1 VTAYVIG
8 RLAWADGM
16 LLEDYMDA
24 IAFRDGIPK
33 ATHWVD
39 ELREQAM
46 AASFN
51 ALM

>member
-8 RLAWADGM
+8 RLEWRDGM

-24 IAFRDGIPK
+24 ITFRDGIPK
-33 ATHWVD
+33 ATQWVD
-39 ELREQAM
+39 ELREQTM
-46 AASFN
+46 MASFN